1 LLNVLLIGAGGI
13 FVTSNDTSISIT
25 DIIILLLSFSVIALV
40 TVFIFIRGQYKE
52 PESQTMHTLVAIS
65 LKFLMELILAL
76 LWFIVVKKT
85 LMPSVLLFFVLY
97 LTLTLFTAYVILK
110 ALKNKSL

>member
-1 LLNVLLIGAGGI
+1 LLNILLIGAGGI
-13 FVTSNDTSISIT
+13 FVKSADTVISIT
-25 DIIILLLSFSVIALV
+25 DIIILSFSFSAIALV

-52 PESQTMHTLVAIS
+52 PESQTLHTLLAIS
-65 LKFLMELILAL
+65 LKFIMELILAL

-97 LTLTLFTAYVILK
+97 LSLTLFTAYVILK